1 MVTYKSLSVMRRKA
15 LVNRINTV
23 MKTEFGIEQD
33 SINGF
38 WQIFMTGARKTEKK
52 AQVNRINDE

>member
-1 MVTYKSLSVMRRKA
+1 MTTYKSLSVMKRKA

-38 WQIFMTGARKTEKK
+38 WKIFMEGAHKAEKSIE
-52 AQVNRINDE
+52 R